1 MTLFY
6 LQQRTIVIVVPVKT
20 KETVVISQISTNVLV
35 IQDSLGK
42 TVKVSDNDYSNNVS
56 PLVFY
61 MFLFSSSKLKEKDIA
76 MT

>member
-1 MTLFY
+1 MTLLY
-6 LQQRTIVIVVPVKT
+6 LQQRAIVIVVPVKT